1 MRNVH
6 EWKTTT
12 AEGEKREIRA
22 EKFGNKWKF
31 QARLKGEEDWTY
43 YNTPLMED
51 LAQLRVMLWR
61 KYQRKRLPYEDVKEV
76 ERLIK
81 ERGGVLEP
89 LD

>member
-12 AEGEKREIRA
+12 EDGDKREVRA
-22 EKFGNKWKF
+22 ERFGNKWKF
-31 QARLKGEEDWTY
+31 QAKLKGEEDWTY
-43 YNTPLMED
+43 YTTPLMED
-51 LAQLRVMLWR
+51 LVELRVVLWR

-81 ERGGVLEP
+81 ERGGVLEK